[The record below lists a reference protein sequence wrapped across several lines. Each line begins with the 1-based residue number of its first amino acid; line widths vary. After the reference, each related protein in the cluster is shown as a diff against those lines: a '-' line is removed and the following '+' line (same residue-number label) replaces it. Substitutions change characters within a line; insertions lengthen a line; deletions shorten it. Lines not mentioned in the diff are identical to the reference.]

1 MSRILLIDDDEMT
14 LMMLRTIL
22 SDAGYAVT
30 ATADGPRGIDL
41 YKELRPELVLL
52 DVGLPGMSGM
62 FLFHLLKQGPH
73 TAAIPMVFVIPAGD
87 PVAERVCLE
96 AGAAGCIA
104 KPVQAED
111 LFRIVQGGSAKA
123 SEQTPDSPPAEK
135 TEAPARKNKA
145 KRSAP
150 ARKPPPPQPA
160 ELEPEPVEI
169 GDDLGEGF

>member
-62 FLFHLLKQGPH
+62 QVLRELRTFDRE
-73 TAAIPMVFVIPAGD
+73 ANVIVISGYTSKAS
-87 PVAERVCLE
+87 VNE
-96 AGAAGCIA
+96 ATKYGARQFIE
-104 KPVQAED
+104 KPVDGKKLIETVRQF
-111 LFRIVQGGSAKA
+111 LM
-123 SEQTPDSPPAEK
+123 
-135 TEAPARKNKA
+135 N
-145 KRSAP
+145 
-150 ARKPPPPQPA
+150 
-160 ELEPEPVEI
+160 PE
-169 GDDLGEGF
+169 